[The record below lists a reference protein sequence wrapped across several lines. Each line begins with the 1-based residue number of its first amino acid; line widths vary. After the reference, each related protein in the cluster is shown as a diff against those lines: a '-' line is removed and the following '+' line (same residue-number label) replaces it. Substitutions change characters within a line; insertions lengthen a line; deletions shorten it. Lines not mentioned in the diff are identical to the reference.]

1 MLCETRAQADEAAP
15 ARVATVTPASEI
27 SLPRTRRYFYSQYSV
42 VVFACMSRSLPRSV
56 RLSVS
61 LSVCLFAFVFALYAL
76 GSTFLDVKLRSCLHF
91 TLYICVCMLCPPPT
105 LKQGGWEGGERKKGS
120 MWVSKCTAS
129 GIKSICALL

>member
-1 MLCETRAQADEAAP
+1 MLCETRAQADEAAAP
-15 ARVATVTPASEI
+15 ARVATVTPSEI

-42 VVFACMSRSLPRSV
+42 VVFACMSRSASVCLPAC
-56 RLSVS
+56 

-91 TLYICVCMLCPPPT
+91 TLYICVCVCCAPPPT
-105 LKQGGWEGGERKKGS
+105 LKGGERKKGS